1 MHQSTKL
8 YRKLLKFYPASFR
21 DEYEIAMDRQFRDE
35 QREARSWI
43 EHAHVWVHA
52 LCDVALTAPRELV
65 RELGQDLHF
74 ALRVYR
80 RHPLSAFLAVGA
92 LALAIGVST
101 GVFSVASALLL
112 RSLPFFDAAR
122 LVELRLSPFSAGNG
136 RAGFK
141 AWQDHCAY
149 LEGAATFSTSEM
161 NLNSGRDALRV
172 RVSETSANFFPLL
185 GASTDLGRTFAR
197 DEDKTG
203 QNHVAVISHRLW
215 LQAFGGDPAVLGAMV
230 HLDGAALT
238 VIGVAQPRFDY
249 PGDVD
254 IWTPTVFDF
263 ESIPKHG
270 AFLWQTIGR
279 LRPGITMTQAGDLFK
294 AEASRLSSGRLP
306 KLDRSF
312 HRDDHDSPELV
323 GFRDQ
328 ITSQV
333 RQSVLI
339 LFAVVLLVLF
349 TACANVAQLLL
360 ARAAERRQELALRAA
375 LGASRSR
382 LVQQLTV
389 EATALTLTGS
399 TAGLIVAFLVAR
411 IASAVLPAQLAAQNY
426 TLLDWRVLCFA
437 ITLALI
443 VGAIFGVMPA
453 WLIGRLQPST
463 QLARVHPGTGEPVT
477 RRLRSILVGVQV
489 AFTLTLLVSS
499 FALGSAFLRL
509 VHTDLGFRPA
519 NVITL
524 NVSLQGTR
532 YQKESEVWQYYASV
546 LDRLRS
552 IPGVESAGAVSYL
565 PLTNNMLMAG
575 TLKMDSG
582 QQIQTV
588 VLNGAMPGYFR
599 TMGTKLLRGREFGMN
614 ESHAAEPPVI
624 VNEAFARQAGLGTG
638 IVGRRIIASWT
649 SRPYLVTGVVAT
661 ARMAG
666 PEYDGTPQAYWPV
679 QEEPPPALTFIANV
693 HGDSSKFLTICRDA
707 VAGLDRNVPVYEV
720 KTLDERLSETLG
732 RPRFYTISVLFLG
745 CLAMLLAIIGV
756 FGTSSRAITQ
766 REHELGVRMALGA
779 SPGRVR
785 TMIVRQSLAAIGVGV
800 ILGIAGAIGSGP
812 ILEHLF
818 VGAKAPG
825 MPAIFMASIFL
836 LAAVLVSAWSATTRI
851 LAIDPIDAIK
861 AE

>member
-1 MHQSTKL
+1 MLQSTKL
-8 YRKLLKFYPASFR
+8 YRKLLKLYPASFR
-21 DEYEIAMDRQFRDE
+21 EEYGIPMDRQFRDE
-35 QREARSWI
+35 QREARSWNA
-43 EHAHVWVHA
+43 HARLWVHA
-52 LCDVALTAPRELV
+52 LWDVALTAPRELT
-65 RELGQDLHF
+65 RELGQDLNF

-80 RHPLSAFLAVGA
+80 RRPLSAFLAVGA

-101 GVFSVASALLL
+101 GVFSVVSALLL
-112 RSLPFFDAAR
+112 RSLPFQGAAR

-141 AWQDHCAY
+141 AWSEHGSY
-149 LEGAATFSTSEM
+149 LEAAATFSTSEM

-172 RVSETSANFFPLL
+172 RVSETSANFFALL
-185 GASTDLGRTFAR
+185 GARSDLGRTFAPG
-197 DEDKTG
+197 EDKTG

-215 LQAFGGDPAVLGAMV
+215 LQSFGGDPAVLGATIRIN
-230 HLDGAALT
+230 GAALT
-238 VIGVAQPRFDY
+238 VIGVTEPRFDY
-249 PGDVD
+249 PGNVD
-254 IWTPTVFDF
+254 IWIPTVFDF
-263 ESIPKHG
+263 ETIPKRG

-279 LRPGITMTQAGDLFK
+279 LRPGINMAQARQQFK
-294 AEASRLSSGRLP
+294 AEASRVSP
-306 KLDRSF
+306 QSF
-312 HRDDHDSPELV
+312 HREDQKSPELV

-339 LFAVVLLVLF
+339 LFAVVLLVLL

-360 ARAAERRQELALRAA
+360 SRTAERRQELALRAA

-399 TAGLIVAFLVAR
+399 IIGFIVAFFVAR
-411 IASAVLPAQLAAQNY
+411 IASAVLPAQLATQNY
-426 TLLDWRVLCFA
+426 TLVDWRVLCFA
-437 ITLALI
+437 IALALI
-443 VGAIFGVMPA
+443 VGGMFGVMPA
-453 WLIGRLQPST
+453 WLIGRVQPST
-463 QLARVHPGTGEPVT
+463 QLARVHPGTSEPVT

-499 FALGSAFLRL
+499 LTLGSAFLRL
-509 VHTDLGFRPA
+509 INTDLGFRPA

-532 YQKESEVWQYYASV
+532 YQKESDEWQFYSSV
-546 LDRLRS
+546 LDRLQS
-552 IPGVESAGAVSYL
+552 IPGVESAGAVNYL
-565 PLTNNMLMAG
+565 PLTNNVLMAG
-575 TLKMDSG
+575 AIKVDSG
-582 QQIQTV
+582 QQIQGV

-599 TMGTKLLRGREFGMN
+599 TMGTKLVAGREFVMN
-614 ESHAAEPPVI
+614 EGNAAEPPVI
-624 VNEAFARQAGLGTG
+624 VNDAFARQAGLGAE
-638 IVGRRIIASWT
+638 IVGRRIMAPWT
-649 SRPYLVTGVVAT
+649 SRPYLVMGVVAT

-679 QEEPPPALTFIANV
+679 QEEPPAALTFVVKV
-693 HGDSSKFLTICRDA
+693 HGNPSKFLTVCRDA
-707 VAGLDRNVPVYEV
+707 VTGLDRNVPVYEA

-779 SPGRVR
+779 STRNVR
-785 TMIVRQSLAAIGVGV
+785 KMIVRQSLIP
-800 ILGIAGAIGSGP
+800 ISLGIIIGIGGAIGSGP
-812 ILEHLF
+812 ILQHLF

-825 MPAIFMASIFL
+825 MPACIIASIL
-836 LAAVLVSAWSATTRI
+836 LLIAVLISAWCATTRI
-851 LAIDPIDAIK
+851 LAIDPIDAIR

>member
-1 MHQSTKL
+1 MLESTKL
-8 YRKLLKFYPASFR
+8 YRKLLKIYPASFR
-21 DEYEIAMDRQFRDE
+21 DEYEAPMDRQFRDE
-35 QREARSWI
+35 QREAQSWN
-43 EHAHVWVHA
+43 EHARLWVHA
-52 LCDVALTAPRELV
+52 LCDVAISAPRELG

-80 RHPLSAFLAVGA
+80 RRPLSAFFATGA

-112 RSLPFFDAAR
+112 RSLPFLDAGR
-122 LVELRLSPFSAGNG
+122 LVELHLSPFSAGNG
-136 RAGFK
+136 RASFR
-141 AWQDHCAY
+141 AWQDHSSY
-149 LEGAATFSTSEM
+149 LESAATFSTSEM

-172 RVSETSANFFPLL
+172 RVSETSANFFSLL
-185 GASTDLGRTFAR
+185 GVRSDVGRTFAL

-215 LQAFGGDPAVLGAMV
+215 LQSFGGDPVVLGAMV

-249 PGDVD
+249 PGNVD
-254 IWTPTVFDF
+254 IWIPTVFDF
-263 ESIPKHG
+263 ETIPKHG

-279 LRPGITMTQAGDLFK
+279 LRPGITMAQARDQFE
-294 AEASRLSSGRLP
+294 AEASRVSP
-306 KLDRSF
+306 NSF
-312 HRDDHDSPELV
+312 HRHDHESPELV
-323 GFRDQ
+323 RFRDQ

-339 LFAVVLLVLF
+339 LIAVVLLVLL

-360 ARAAERRQELALRAA
+360 SRTAERRQELALRAA

-399 TAGLIVAFLVAR
+399 TVGLIVAFFVAR
-411 IASAVLPAQLAAQNY
+411 IASAVLPGQLATQNY

-437 ITLALI
+437 IALALI

-453 WLIGRLQPST
+453 WLIRRLQPSA
-463 QLARVHPGTGEPVT
+463 QLARVHPGTSEPVT

-489 AFTLTLLVSS
+489 AFTLILLVSS
-499 FALGSAFLRL
+499 LTLGSAFLHL
-509 VHTDLGFRPA
+509 INTDLGFRPA

-532 YQKESEVWQYYASV
+532 YQKESQVWQYYSTV

-552 IPGVESAGAVSYL
+552 IPGVESAGAISYL
-565 PLTNNMLMAG
+565 PLTNNVLMAG
-575 TLKMDSG
+575 TIKMDSG
-582 QQIQTV
+582 QQIQAV

-599 TMGTKLLRGREFGMN
+599 TMTTKLLAGREFSMN
-614 ESHAAEPPVI
+614 EGIAAGSPVI
-624 VNEAFARQAGLGTG
+624 VNEAFVREAGLGAG
-638 IVGRRIIASWT
+638 IVGHRIIASWR
-649 SRPYLVTGVVAT
+649 SQPYLVTGVVAT

-679 QEEPPPALTFIANV
+679 QEEPPPTLTFVANV
-693 HGDSSKFLTICRDA
+693 HGDSLRFLTACRDA
-707 VAGLDRNVPVYEV
+707 VVGLDRNVPVYEV
-720 KTLDERLSETLG
+720 KTLDERLSDTLE

-756 FGTSSRAITQ
+756 FGTSSHAITQ
-766 REHELGVRMALGA
+766 REHELGVRIALGA
-779 SPGRVR
+779 SIVNVR
-785 TMIVRQSLAAIGVGV
+785 TMIVRESITPIGLGV
-800 ILGIAGAIGSGP
+800 IIGIAGAIGSGP
-812 ILEHLF
+812 LLQHLF
-818 VGAKAPG
+818 VGAKMPG
-825 MPAIFMASIFL
+825 LPTCVIASIL
-836 LAAVLVSAWSATTRI
+836 LMAAVLIAAWNATTRI
-851 LAIDPIDAIK
+851 LAIDPIDAIR

>member
-8 YRKLLKFYPASFR
+8 YRKLLKLYPASFR
-21 DEYEIAMDRQFRDE
+21 DEYEIPMDRQFRDE
-35 QREARSWI
+35 QREAQGWNA
-43 EHAHVWVHA
+43 HARLWLHA
-52 LCDVALTAPRELV
+52 LWDVVLTAPRELG
-65 RELGQDLHF
+65 RELGQDLRF

-80 RHPLSAFLAVGA
+80 KRPLSAFLAVGA

-101 GVFSVASALLL
+101 GVFSVANALLL
-112 RSLPFFDAAR
+112 RSLPFLDAAR
-122 LVELRLSPFSAGNG
+122 LVELHLSPFSAGNG

-141 AWQDHCAY
+141 AWQDHSSY

-161 NLNSGRDALRV
+161 NLNSGRDALRL
-172 RVSETSANFFPLL
+172 RVTETSGNFFALL
-185 GASTDLGRTFAR
+185 GARSDVGRTFAP

-215 LQAFGGDPAVLGAMV
+215 LQSFGGDPAVLGATI
-230 HLDGAALT
+230 HLNGAALT
-238 VIGVAQPRFDY
+238 VIGVAQRRFDY
-249 PGDVD
+249 PGNVD
-254 IWTPTVFDF
+254 IWIPTVFDF
-263 ESIPKHG
+263 ETIPKRG

-279 LRPGITMTQAGDLFK
+279 LRPAITMTQARQQFT
-294 AEASRLSSGRLP
+294 AEASRVSP
-306 KLDRSF
+306 QSF
-312 HRDDHDSPELV
+312 HRDDHDNPELV

-339 LFAVVLLVLF
+339 LFAVVLLVLL

-360 ARAAERRQELALRAA
+360 SRTVERRQELALRAV

-382 LVQQLTV
+382 LVQQLAV
-389 EATALTLTGS
+389 EATALTLAGS
-399 TAGLIVAFLVAR
+399 TVGLIVAFLVAR
-411 IASAVLPAQLAAQNY
+411 IANAVLPAQLATQNY
-426 TLLDWRVLCFA
+426 TLLDWRVLCFT

-443 VGAIFGVMPA
+443 VGGVFGVMPA

-463 QLARVHPGTGEPVT
+463 QLTRVHPGTSEPET

-499 FALGSAFLRL
+499 LALGSAFLRL
-509 VHTDLGFRPA
+509 VNTDLGFEPA
-519 NVITL
+519 NVITI

-532 YQKESEVWQYYASV
+532 YLKESAAWQYYAAV

-552 IPGVESAGAVSYL
+552 IPDVESVGAVNYL
-565 PLTNNMLMAG
+565 PLAKNVLMAG
-575 TLKMDSG
+575 TIKVDSG

-599 TMGTKLLRGREFGMN
+599 TMGTKLVAGREFVMN
-614 ESHAAEPPVI
+614 EGNSAEPPVV
-624 VNEAFARQAGLGTG
+624 VNEAFARQANLGTRL
-638 IVGRRIIASWT
+638 VGRTIIAPWT
-649 SRPYLVTGVVAT
+649 NRPYSVVGVVAT

-679 QEEPPPALTFIANV
+679 QEEPPATLTFV
-693 HGDSSKFLTICRDA
+693 VKGHGNSSRLLTTCRDA
-707 VAGLDRNVPVYEV
+707 VIGLDRSVPVYEV
-720 KTLDERLSETLG
+720 MTLNERLSETLG
-732 RPRFYTISVLFLG
+732 RPKLYTISILFLG

-779 SPGRVR
+779 STGSIRA
-785 TMIVRQSLAAIGVGV
+785 MIVRQSLIPIGVG
-800 ILGIAGAIGSGP
+800 IIMGIGGAIGSGS
-812 ILEHLF
+812 ILQHLF
-818 VGAKAPG
+818 VGAKGPG
-825 MPAIFMASIFL
+825 VTACVFASIFL
-836 LAAVLVSAWSATTRI
+836 LAAVLVAAWSATTRV
-851 LAIDPIDAIK
+851 LAIDPIDAIR

>member
-1 MHQSTKL
+1 MLQSTKL
-8 YRKLLKFYPASFR
+8 YRKLLKLYPASFR
-21 DEYEIAMDRQFRDE
+21 DEYEAPMDHQFRDE
-35 QREARSWI
+35 QREARGWN
-43 EHAHVWVHA
+43 ERARLWVHV
-52 LCDVALTAPRELV
+52 LCDVAISAPRELA

-80 RHPLSAFLAVGA
+80 RRPLSAFLAIGA

-112 RSLPFFDAAR
+112 RSLPFLDAGR

-136 RAGFK
+136 RASFR
-141 AWQDHCAY
+141 AWQDHSSY
-149 LEGAATFSTSEM
+149 LESAATFSTSEM

-172 RVSETSANFFPLL
+172 RVSETSANFFSLL
-185 GASTDLGRTFAR
+185 GVRSDLGRTFAL

-215 LQAFGGDPAVLGAMV
+215 LQKFGGDPAVLGAMV

-249 PGDVD
+249 PGNVD
-254 IWTPTVFDF
+254 IWIPTVFDF
-263 ESIPKHG
+263 ETIPKRG

-279 LRPGITMTQAGDLFK
+279 LRIGITMMQARQKFE
-294 AEASRLSSGRLP
+294 AEASRVSP
-306 KLDRSF
+306 QSF
-312 HRDDHDSPELV
+312 HRDATKNPEFV
-323 GFRDQ
+323 GFRNQ

-360 ARAAERRQELALRAA
+360 TRTSERRQELDLRAA

-389 EATALTLTGS
+389 EATALTLVGS
-399 TAGLIVAFLVAR
+399 SVGLIVAFFVAR
-411 IASAVLPAQLAAQNY
+411 IASAVLPAQLATQNY

-443 VGAIFGVMPA
+443 VGGMFGVMPA

-463 QLARVHPGTGEPVT
+463 QLARVHQGSSEPVT
-477 RRLRSILVGVQV
+477 WRLRSILIGVQV

-499 FALGSAFLRL
+499 LTLGSAFLRL
-509 VHTDLGFRPA
+509 VNTDLGFRPA

-524 NVSLQGTR
+524 NVSLQGTK
-532 YQKESEVWQYYASV
+532 YQKASAAWQYYSTV

-552 IPGVESAGAVSYL
+552 TPGVESAGAVNYL
-565 PLTNNMLMAG
+565 PLTNNVLMAG
-575 TLKMDSG
+575 TIQVDSG
-582 QQIQTV
+582 QKIQTV

-599 TMGTKLLRGREFGMN
+599 TMGTKLVAGREFVMN
-614 ESHAAEPPVI
+614 EGNEAEPPVI

-638 IVGRRIIASWT
+638 IVGRRIVAPWT
-649 SRPYLVTGVVAT
+649 SRPYLVIGVVAT

-679 QEEPPPALTFIANV
+679 QEEPPSALTFVAKG
-693 HGDSSKFLTICRDA
+693 HGESSRLLTTCRDA
-707 VAGLDRNVPVYEV
+707 VIGLDRSVPIYEV

-732 RPRFYTISVLFLG
+732 RPKFYTFSVLFLG
-745 CLAMLLAIIGV
+745 SLAMLLAIIGV
-756 FGTSSRAITQ
+756 FGASSRAITQ

-779 SPGRVR
+779 STGNVR
-785 TMIVRQSLAAIGVGV
+785 AMIVRQSLSPIGVG
-800 ILGIAGAIGSGP
+800 IIIGIGGAMGSGS
-812 ILEHLF
+812 ILQHLF
-818 VGAKAPG
+818 VGAKAPS
-825 MPAIFMASIFL
+825 MPACVIASIFL
-836 LAAVLVSAWSATTRI
+836 LAAVLVAAWSATTRI
-851 LAIDPIDAIK
+851 LAIDPIDAIR